1 MGRRRSSGEGRGF
14 LDEDSDQITA
24 GSQVAVFPLKEGRNQ
39 EVAQEQEQ
47 EVVQE
52 QGEPGTGG
60 RGGDFLPL
68 RDLSLHP

>member
-1 MGRRRSSGEGRGF
+1 MVLGRRRNSGESRGF

-24 GSQVAVFPLKEGRNQ
+24 GSQVAVFPLKEGRSQ

-47 EVVQE
+47 E
-52 QGEPGTGG
+52 QGEQERGG

-68 RDLSLHP
+68 RDLSQHP